1 MKKTYQKP
9 LVFAEQFALYEHI
22 STGCADTY
30 KHSGEANFSGRSS
43 CSFIASG
50 LTLFLSSSLDSGG
63 NNPCSDFFDDSYDES
78 FEFEV
83 YHGGNS
89 SITPGMM
96 FSS

>member
-1 MKKTYQKP
+1 MLY
-9 LVFAEQFALYEHI
+9 AEQFVLCEHI

-30 KHSGEANFSGRSS
+30 KLSGEATFSGRSS

-50 LTLFLSSSLDSGG
+50 LTLFLSGSLDSNG
-63 NNPCSDFFDDSYDES
+63 NNPCSDFFDVDYDES

-83 YHGGNS
+83 YHGGDS